1 MAYYDT
7 VEELKKAL
15 NGYSSDTEKLK
26 SLYKT
31 AVANAEKAY
40 TESKN
45 RLLAENTAAR
55 NTVYADTAREERN
68 AMNMLASR
76 GLGFSGEAAQE
87 KLNSNILLSNRL
99 GALDTKLAD
108 GISTLEQTA
117 NEQRYKLESELAANQ
132 AALNDKKAGLLFDI
146 AKTESDREM
155 KDKQLEAEK
164 LMQDKELASER
175 ELLQKKLEAERLLE
189 EARLANDRKM
199 QREELA
205 AKYPNSSQG
214 SQSNSSSSTVIG
226 SGSTNGS
233 ASLDELLKAFIPGT
247 DPKDLAKLM
256 VNNISKTGYI
266 YGDEDEY
273 LINRYLLDMTENYGI
288 DKDYFNELVFMLKA
302 YGYEDISKAERL
314 ALVVGYDS
322 KSYRQDKYAELQELY
337 VKSGMNAAGARVAA
351 LQYSTVAQL
360 DYIFSRVDNKS
371 DFLAACKKAGVED
384 KTANDY
390 ATKAFAKKEKEESE
404 KDDKKDPVVPDKQ
417 FTENLLK

>member
-15 NGYSSDTEKLK
+15 SGYSSDTEKLK

-40 TESKN
+40 NESKS

-117 NEQRYKLESELAANQ
+117 NEHRYKLESELAANQ

-164 LMQDKELASER
+164 LMQDKEIASER

-205 AKYPNSSQG
+205 AKYPNG
-214 SQSNSSSSTVIG
+214 SQNSSSSSTVIG
-226 SGSTNGS
+226 SGSPDGN

-273 LINRYLLDMTENYGI
+273 LINRYLLDMTDNYGI
-288 DKDYFNELVFMLKA
+288 DKDYYNELVFMLKA
-302 YGYEDISKAERL
+302 YGYEDISQAERL

-322 KSYRQDKYAELQELY
+322 KSYRQDKYEELQELY
-337 VKSGMNAAGARVAA
+337 VKSGMNAAGARAAA
-351 LQYSTVAQL
+351 LQYSSVAQL
-360 DYIFSRVDNKS
+360 DYIFSRVDTKS
-371 DFLAACKKAGVED
+371 DFLAACKKAGIED
-384 KTANDY
+384 KTANSY
-390 ATKAFAKKEKEESE
+390 ADKAFAKKEKEESE
-404 KDDKKDPVVPDKQ
+404 KDDKKDTAGPDKQ
-417 FTENLLK
+417 FSESLLK